1 MCIRD
6 SRWAIH
12 SLAYT
17 ATPIS
22 GRTVDGKRA
31 PKAMAL
37 RQKKP
42 AVKIV
47 VRSASEFSTSVKRA
61 RTNEPRAVVTDK
73 HAKTDRVW
81 SAAGQVQWQGFHQSS
96 DGHAQQK
103 RYKMRQATNR
113 RLSLAKM
120 ISSSL

>member
-1 MCIRD
+1 
-6 SRWAIH
+6 
-12 SLAYT
+12 
-17 ATPIS
+17 
-22 GRTVDGKRA
+22 
-31 PKAMAL
+31 MAL

-61 RTNEPRAVVTDK
+61 RTNEPWAVVTDK